1 MTVSYEL
8 YTLVNGRW
16 EIHVRYDESRREEA
30 MTEAQTLEKEPHIER
45 VRVVREQYNTEMN
58 SSRETVIYET
68 VLGGDSQKRRGI
80 AGKAAWVRPMVT

>member
-30 MTEAQTLEKEPHIER
+30 MTEAQTLEGTPYR
-45 VRVVREQYNTEMN
+45 
-58 SSRETVIYET
+58 
-68 VLGGDSQKRRGI
+68 
-80 AGKAAWVRPMVT
+80 AGSCRT

>member
-8 YTLVNGRW
+8 YSLVTAAGKFTCATKG
-16 EIHVRYDESRREEA
+16 RREEA

-58 SSRETVIYET
+58 ASRETVIYET
-68 VLGGDSQKRRGI
+68 VLGGDSPETQGE
-80 AGKAAWVRPMVT
+80 